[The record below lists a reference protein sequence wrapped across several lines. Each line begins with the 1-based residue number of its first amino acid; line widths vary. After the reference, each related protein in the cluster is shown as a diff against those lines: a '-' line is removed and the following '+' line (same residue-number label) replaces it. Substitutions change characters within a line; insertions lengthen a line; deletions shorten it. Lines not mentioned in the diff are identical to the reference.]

1 MTKQQIY
8 LRISSRADELIER
21 LFELSKSDNLPV
33 SLNACKT
40 LLERVTPPLRGVGLF
55 EVAHLDFRQQYETWK
70 TMETSE
76 KEKFLTR
83 ISDQQVKNLLRSGNG
98 ED

>member
-8 LRISSRADELIER
+8 SRISSRADELIER
-21 LFELSKSDNLPV
+21 LFELSKSENLSV

-40 LLERVTPPLRGVGLF
+40 LLERVTPPLRGVGLL
-55 EVAHLDFRQQYETWK
+55 EVAHLDFRQEYETWK
-70 TMETSE
+70 AMDTSE
-76 KEKFLTR
+76 KDKFMTR
-83 ISDQQVKNLLRSGNG
+83 ISDQSVKNLLQSGNG